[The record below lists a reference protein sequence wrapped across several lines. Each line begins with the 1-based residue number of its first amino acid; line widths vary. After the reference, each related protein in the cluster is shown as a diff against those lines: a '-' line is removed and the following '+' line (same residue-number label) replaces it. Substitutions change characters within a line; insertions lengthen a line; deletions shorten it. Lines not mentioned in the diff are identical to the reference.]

1 MGPKLLAKSNFPNQY
16 INYRQVSHARS
27 VLGCEVLFLL
37 SLVNYDEIKIFCIF
51 IALTVEY
58 ATINL
63 KSW

>member
-37 SLVNYDEIKIFCIF
+37 SLVNYDEIKIVF

>member
-27 VLGCEVLFLL
+27 VLGYEVLFLL
-37 SLVNYDEIKIFCIF
+37 SLVNYDEIKIVF

>member
-16 INYRQVSHARS
+16 INYRQVSHAWS

-37 SLVNYDEIKIFCIF
+37 SLVNYDEIKIVF

>member
-37 SLVNYDEIKIFCIF
+37 SLVNYDEIKIVF

-63 KSW
+63 KLW